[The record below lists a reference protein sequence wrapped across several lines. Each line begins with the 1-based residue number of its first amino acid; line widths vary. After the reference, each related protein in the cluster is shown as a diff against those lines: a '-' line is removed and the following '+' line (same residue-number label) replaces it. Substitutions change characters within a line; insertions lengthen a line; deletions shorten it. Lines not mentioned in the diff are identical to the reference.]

1 MSSLL
6 KNLLTALCIA
16 LLLGVVYYFT
26 IGSSD
31 SGFDDIAT
39 QSDTEVARK
48 TAKILSDTQKI
59 DTYDLDI
66 SIFTDKR
73 FISLKD
79 FTVKFDD
86 VITGRQNPFAPIE

>member
-16 LLLGVVYYFT
+16 ILLSVVYYFT
-26 IGSSD
+26 IGGSD
-31 SGFDDIAT
+31 SEFDEVV
-39 QSDTEVARK
+39 QSDTEVARE

-59 DTYDLDI
+59 DTYDLDV

-73 FISLKD
+73 FLSLKD

-86 VITGRQNPFAPIE
+86 VSTGRPNPFAPVQ